1 MRLSTGLIMV
11 AAMTM
16 TLSGA
21 GADPAEIRVA
31 GERVNLRARPIADS
45 EVVAQVG
52 EGAVLSITRSEGD
65 WLAVRAPTNA
75 GVWVKAEFVKAG
87 ISVSERL
94 NIRCGPGL
102 SYRDVGSV
110 RKGDHLTIV
119 EVKGDWLRIVPPPD
133 LVLWV
138 NRSVV
143 APEEVEKPAPE
154 VAVSDVETGS
164 VAAVTAVP
172 SDLPTP
178 EAGPVEA
185 SPKYPEGVTEKKLAP
200 VLGQGAV
207 IERTGVMERVPLAF
221 VRGVEFR
228 LVERVEGRS
237 VTACYVRGDEPLILS
252 LVGRPCKVK
261 GRGYWLNGE
270 KVPLIYID
278 SITEPTGESK

>member
-1 MRLSTGLIMV
+1 MRISIGMILVTV
-11 AAMTM
+11 AM

-21 GADPAEIRVA
+21 AADPSEIRVA
-31 GERVNLRARPIADS
+31 GERINLRARPMADA

-52 EGAVLSITRSEGD
+52 TGDVLSVTRSDGD

-102 SYRDVGSV
+102 SYRDVGVV
-110 RKGDHLTIV
+110 RKGDHMTIV
-119 EVKGDWLRIVPPPD
+119 EVKGDWLRIVPPKD

-143 APEEVEKPAPE
+143 APVNTGKPSVE
-154 VAVSDVETGS
+154 VAGDATGT
-164 VAAVTAVP
+164 VIAVTAETSVP
-172 SDLPTP
+172 TAATP
-178 EAGPVEA
+178 ADQD
-185 SPKYPEGVTEKKLAP
+185 SKYPVGVTGKQLAP

-228 LVERVEGRS
+228 LVERVDGRS
-237 VTACYVRGDEPLILS
+237 VTVCYVRGDEPSILS
-252 LVGRPCKVK
+252 LMGQPCKVK

-270 KVPLIYID
+270 RVPLIYCD
-278 SITEPTGESK
+278 SITASTGE